1 MLNQS
6 DHDTLVTSF
15 YASAMNEK
23 PWAETLH
30 ELAEKFATSASLIQ
44 VQSPDQQILSHDNHG
59 YSREFSESFFT
70 SDAFANDP
78 RVPYFRAV
86 TPGSV
91 YYDHML
97 YDVDEM
103 NANRWVRA
111 TCDILGVKY
120 QLGAVIALP
129 DNSVMG
135 LAVLSTPQEGH
146 ATREAID
153 AFGRLAPYVEQA
165 ITFGHMLEFQSATR
179 SALLDALSYRSDGII
194 LISRSGAPTFVNA
207 TANEILK
214 CSDGLTLADG
224 RVHATRPP
232 ENRKLQSLVEAAIA
246 SSKSPADCAGGQ
258 TLVTRPSGRRPYVLR
273 VVRAPKTERFL
284 AGQTIACVVH
294 IQDLDRVLTPS
305 KDTLMQV
312 FGLTEREC
320 DLAIE
325 LVRCAS
331 LERAALAAGMAFN
344 TARNHLQGA
353 FRKTNTST
361 QSELV
366 QLLGRLA

>member
-6 DHDTLVTSF
+6 DHDTLVASF

-23 PWAETLH
+23 PWTETLH
-30 ELAEKFATSASLIQ
+30 ELAEKFATSVSLIQ
-44 VQSPDQQILSHDNHG
+44 VQGHDQQILSHDNHG

-86 TPGSV
+86 TPGSI

-103 NANRWVRA
+103 SANRWTRESI
-111 TCDILGVKY
+111 DILGVKY
-120 QLGAVIALP
+120 QLGAFIALP
-129 DNSVMG
+129 DNSVLG
-135 LAVLSTPQEGH
+135 FAVLSTPQEGH

-153 AFGRLAPYVEQA
+153 AFARLAPHVGQA
-165 ITFGHMLEFQSATR
+165 VTFGHILEFQTATR

-194 LISRSGAPTFVNA
+194 LISRTGAPTFMNA
-207 TANEILK
+207 TASDILNGH
-214 CSDGLTLADG
+214 DGLTLTDG
-224 RVHATRPP
+224 RIHATRGP
-232 ENRKLQSLVEAAIA
+232 ESRKLQSLVEAAIA
-246 SSKSPADCAGGQ
+246 ASKSPADCAGGQ

-273 VVRAPKTERFL
+273 VVPAPGTERFL
-284 AGQTIACVVH
+284 AGQSIACVIH
-294 IQDLDRVLTPS
+294 IQDLDHVPTPS

-320 DLAIE
+320 DLATE

-331 LERAALAAGMAFN
+331 LDRAAIAAGMAFN
-344 TARNHLQGA
+344 TARNHLQST
-353 FRKTNTST
+353 FRKTNTSA

>member
-6 DHDTLVTSF
+6 DHDTLVASF

-23 PWAETLH
+23 PWTETLH
-30 ELAEKFATSASLIQ
+30 ELAEKFATRVSLIQ
-44 VQSPDQQILSHDNHG
+44 VQSHDQQMLSHDNHG

-78 RVPYFRAV
+78 RIPHFRAV

-103 NANRWVRA
+103 SSNRWVRESN
-111 TCDILGVKY
+111 DILGVKY
-120 QLGAVIALP
+120 QLGAFIALP
-129 DNSVMG
+129 DNSVLG
-135 LAVLSTPQEGH
+135 FAVLSTPQEGH

-153 AFGRLAPYVEQA
+153 AFTRLAPHVGQA
-165 ITFGHMLEFQSATR
+165 MTFGHMLEFQSATR

-194 LISRSGAPTFVNA
+194 LISRTGTPTFMNA
-207 TANEILK
+207 TASEILNGG
-214 CSDGLTLADG
+214 DGLTFTDG
-224 RVHATRPP
+224 RIQATRPP
-232 ENRKLQSLVEAAIA
+232 ENRKLQMLLDAAIT
-246 SSKSPADCAGGQ
+246 SSRSPADCAGGQ
-258 TLVTRPSGRRPYVLR
+258 SLVTRPSGCRPYVLR
-273 VVRAPKTERFL
+273 VVPAPGTERFL
-284 AGQTIACVVH
+284 AGQSIACVIH
-294 IQDLDRVLTPS
+294 IQDLDRVATPS

-320 DLAIE
+320 DLAID

-331 LERAALAAGMAFN
+331 LERAAIAAGMAFN
-344 TARNHLQGA
+344 TARNHLQST

-366 QLLGRLA
+366 QLLGRLT